1 MTDLLSASVS
11 LGVKNKREI
20 SWKKISQPQTP
31 PCLSLSSNLPSPVV
45 WDLDWI
51 LYCADL
57 SAHLP
62 VPEHSY
68 TSCRDRGTSTELA
81 WCERLGLLEGLL
93 YSAPA
98 ACTFICTSHGHG
110 FLWISHCFCEMHIFL
125 PKSMSQEWN
134 KLCLCSVGAPAAL
147 PWGLVF
153 TAETVSCFLRGSSH
167 AGLVQKTA
175 RNSLWNTGSVKPELQ
190 ILT

>member
-20 SWKKISQPQTP
+20 SWKKISQPQTL
-31 PCLSLSSNLPSPVV
+31 PCLILYSNLPSPVV
-45 WDLDWI
+45 WDLNCI

-62 VPEHSY
+62 VPQHSY
-68 TSCRDRGTSTELA
+68 AGCRDRGTSIELA

-98 ACTFICTSHGHG
+98 ACTFIYISHGHG
-110 FLWISHCFCEMHIFL
+110 FLWISHCFCEICIFL

-134 KLCLCSVGAPAAL
+134 KLCLCSVGALAAL
-147 PWGLVF
+147 PWGPVF
-153 TAETVSCFLRGSSH
+153 TAETAAYFLRGSSH
-167 AGLVQKTA
+167 ADFVQKTTK
-175 RNSLWNTGSVKPELQ
+175 NSLWDTGSIKPLLQ